1 MNIPCCYVTII
12 VDRINNNVIAFPKI
26 IESVIVDEQDTK
38 YIVKTSKTN
47 GHLRTVKK
55 EWVFFNEQTA
65 KDYMKDNKELQAA
78 CEDAKW
84 WLKNY
89 LKKNKEG

>member
-1 MNIPCCYVTII
+1 MNIPCYYVTIV
-12 VDRINNNVIAFPKI
+12 VDKINNNVIAFPKV

-55 EWVFFNEQTA
+55 EWVFFNEKTA
-65 KDYMKDNKELQAA
+65 NDYVKDNKELQDA
-78 CEDAKW
+78 CEDAKC
-84 WLKNY
+84 WLLY
-89 LKKNKEG
+89 TLNKR